1 MADALFDTTV
11 LIDYYRGD
19 VGARRLV
26 DAVRTGVMTA
36 SFSPVTSYELWIGIR
51 SREEELDFLA
61 VLRHFEEAPLTSAM
75 ARQAAYWL
83 RDTRARPTEDLIR
96 DALIAATA
104 AVRDEV
110 IYTRNVR
117 DFLRFYTRVQVY

>member
-75 ARQAAYWL
+75 VRQAAYWL
-83 RDTRARPTEDLIR
+83 RDTRGRPTEDLIR
-96 DALIAATA
+96 DALIAVPA

-117 DFLRFYTRVQVY
+117 DFLRFYPRVQVY

>member
-19 VGARRLV
+19 VEARRLV
-26 DAVRTGVMTA
+26 DAVRTGAMTA

-51 SREEELDFLA
+51 SRAEELDYLA
-61 VLRHFEEAPLTSAM
+61 VFRRFDEAVLTSAM

-83 RDTRARPTEDLIR
+83 RDIRERPTEDLIR

-104 AVRDEV
+104 AVRNEV

-117 DFLRFYTRVQVY
+117 DFLRFYSRVQAY